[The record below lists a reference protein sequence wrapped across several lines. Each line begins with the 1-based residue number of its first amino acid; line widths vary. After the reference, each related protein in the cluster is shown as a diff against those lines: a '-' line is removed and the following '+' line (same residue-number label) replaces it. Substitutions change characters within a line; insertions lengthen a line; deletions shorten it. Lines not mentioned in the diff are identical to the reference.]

1 MVRIYAVNIAE
12 RGETELTACKSVI
25 SEERRSKVERFRFE
39 KDRVRC
45 IMGEALVRYI
55 LEADC
60 GISQHMVSFSTDK
73 NGRPFAVF
81 PEDKAFDFN
90 ISHAGDWVIC
100 AFGDERSGVDIEKV
114 FDIDY
119 RLAES
124 VLTPRELTSLNKLPP
139 HEQNKL
145 FCQLWTLKESYSK
158 QIGMGLGISFRE
170 LKMRESEIGKWHAV
184 GDLSRVLYTSFWTDD
199 YAISLCVPL
208 SADVFSR
215 IITLKV
221 DDIESFFHFSDPDL
235 IHNDR

>member
-1 MVRIYAVNIAE
+1 MVRICAVNIAE
-12 RGETELTACKSVI
+12 LREADLAACKTVL
-25 SEERRSKVERFRFE
+25 SEDRRIKAERFRFE

-45 IMGEALVRYI
+45 ILGEALVRYVM
-55 LEADC
+55 ETEC
-60 GISQHMVSFSTDK
+60 GIAQKTISFTADP
-73 NGRPFAVF
+73 NGRPFAIF

-100 AFGDERSGVDIEKV
+100 SIGNERSGIDIEKV
-114 FDIDY
+114 FVIDH

-124 VLTPRELTSLNKLPP
+124 VLTPNELASLNKLPP

-170 LKMRESEIGKWHAV
+170 LEMKKHEALIWHAV
-184 GDLSRVLYTSFWTDD
+184 GDLKRVIFTRFWADD

-208 SADVFSR
+208 SAEVSLK
-215 IITLKV
+215 ITTLNA
-221 DDIESFFHFSDPDL
+221 DAIESFFLSH
-235 IHNDR
+235 HYHR